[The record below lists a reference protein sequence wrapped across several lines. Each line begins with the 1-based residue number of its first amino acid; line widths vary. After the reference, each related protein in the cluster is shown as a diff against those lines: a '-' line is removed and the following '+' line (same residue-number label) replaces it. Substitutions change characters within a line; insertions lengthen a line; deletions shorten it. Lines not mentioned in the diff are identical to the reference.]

1 MPDIT
6 FTPFNNYLHSQE
18 QGTPFVIS
26 VVTNAAATSISP
38 VVTSQLPPPPPP
50 PTTSGGFDNLNYYST
65 AYVSLDNKRSRVTTL
80 TTKGLDD
87 EDSAAIREIKLK
99 VFDVAGTDS
108 NVYFKVDETA
118 LSGSFDTFKIVHGD
132 NETDVLSSTVSNGK
146 IYFNLPRMLED
157 TTDYTLKYKTK
168 TNVVAGIA
176 SFTDKE
182 IDLVSFYENTE
193 IDTVLFTFT
202 ATTTDGAEF
211 TTGATYTFVSGNE
224 AGHFEIDGNQV
235 KTTSIPVNYETPT
248 VSITLRIKGSM
259 GGAEVDHDFTVIVNN
274 RNESPTAIA
283 FTKVTGLNTD
293 HTGSI
298 GTLSTTD
305 PDAGDTHTYEISG
318 TDKFV
323 ITNSNEVHV
332 AEGATLVAGTLY
344 GFTIKSTDVE
354 QLSVTVDT
362 FSYTFSSVNAAPT
375 EITFTEETGLNTDHT
390 GSVGTLATTDADDGD
405 SHTYTLTTTGGA
417 AHATLEIKN
426 ANEVHVKSG
435 VTLTADTPYT
445 FKITTNDG
453 NGGTF
458 SDTFSYTFSSANAAP
473 TDITFTPE
481 TGLNTDHT
489 GKVGTLAT
497 TDPDAGDTHTYTLVT
512 TGGAA
517 HATLEIKNTNEVH
530 VKTDASLTA
539 ETPYTFKITST
550 DAGGLSVSVNTF
562 SVTFSAA
569 ATGDVTQTITFP
581 NGSLWFSLYA
591 IETGAKPVNIYPVST
606 PVDFVIFAQS
616 ANTQYQ
622 SNAWTGQTIWNNSD
636 FVFSSDLGYVSGS
649 TEEMG
654 VTFTGP
660 KPSATVITI
669 VGKSDGGWS
678 WMGYPSIVK
687 RKPEILFT
695 NPGVDTVI
703 FSQSNNTQ
711 YQTNAWTGKS
721 AWNNLEFEFEPGK
734 AYQIKN
740 EGETQVFTVS
750 YE

>member
-453 NGGTF
+453 NGGTY
-458 SDTFSYTFSSANAAP
+458 SD
-473 TDITFTPE
+473 D
-481 TGLNTDHT
+481 
-489 GKVGTLAT
+489 
-497 TDPDAGDTHTYTLVT
+497 
-512 TGGAA
+512 
-517 HATLEIKNTNEVH
+517 
-530 VKTDASLTA
+530 
-539 ETPYTFKITST
+539 
-550 DAGGLSVSVNTF
+550 TF
-562 SVTFSAA
+562 SVTFSAVGGGGG
-569 ATGDVTQTITFP
+569 GDLTQTISLNAGWNLISFYVDLNNAAPSVVFSELISNSNLKFVSKYAGGYTSYDQSNVDMGMGFLNSLSNISYEYGYWVQTNTSQTF
-581 NGSLWFSLYA
+581 SV
-591 IETGAKPVNIYPVST
+591 TGATLSGPLQLNSGWNLVSYYVENE
-606 PVDFVIFAQS
+606 VDVTTAFSTLISNGNLKFVSKYAGGYTS
-616 ANTQYQ
+616 YDQ
-622 SNAWTGQTIWNNSD
+622 SNVDMGMGFLNSLTGLSPGFGYWVLLNNAVTD
-636 FVFSSDLGYVSGS
+636 FY
-649 TEEMG
+649 
-654 VTFTGP
+654 
-660 KPSATVITI
+660 
-669 VGKSDGGWS
+669 
-678 WMGYPSIVK
+678 Y
-687 RKPEILFT
+687 
-695 NPGVDTVI
+695 
-703 FSQSNNTQ
+703 
-711 YQTNAWTGKS
+711 
-721 AWNNLEFEFEPGK
+721 
-734 AYQIKN
+734 
-740 EGETQVFTVS
+740 
-750 YE
+750 

>member
-6 FTPFNNYLHSQE
+6 FTPFNDYLHSQE

-99 VFDVAGTDS
+99 VFDAAGSDS
-108 NVYFKVDETA
+108 NVYFKVDQAE

-146 IYFNLPRMLED
+146 IHFNLPRMTDD

-168 TNVVAGIA
+168 TSVLAGIA

-182 IDLVSFYENTE
+182 IDQLSFYENTE
-193 IDTVLFTFT
+193 IDNVLFTFT
-202 ATTTDGAEF
+202 ATTTDGDEF
-211 TTGATYTFVSGNE
+211 TTGAIYTFVSGNE

-235 KTTSIPVNYETPT
+235 KTTSIPVDYETPT

-259 GGAEVDHDFTVIVNN
+259 GGAEVDQDFTVIVNN

-305 PDAGDTHTYEISG
+305 PDAGDIHTYEISG

-323 ITNSNEVHV
+323 IANNNEVHV
-332 AEGATLVAGTLY
+332 AEGATLVGSTLY

-362 FSYTFSSVNAAPT
+362 FNYTFSSANAAPT
-375 EITFTEETGLNTDHT
+375 AITFTEETGLNTDHT
-390 GSVGTLATTDADDGD
+390 GSVGTLATTDADVGD

-445 FKITTNDG
+445 FKITTDDG
-453 NGGTF
+453 NGGTY
-458 SDTFSYTFSSANAAP
+458 SD
-473 TDITFTPE
+473 D
-481 TGLNTDHT
+481 
-489 GKVGTLAT
+489 
-497 TDPDAGDTHTYTLVT
+497 
-512 TGGAA
+512 
-517 HATLEIKNTNEVH
+517 
-530 VKTDASLTA
+530 
-539 ETPYTFKITST
+539 
-550 DAGGLSVSVNTF
+550 TF

-569 ATGDVTQTITFP
+569 ASGDVTQTITLSP
-581 NGSLWFSLYA
+581 GWSWCSIYIDIGSTSINDA
-591 IETGAKPVNIYPVST
+591 ISASTEGSTRQGLFTKNTTSSATFVNALGKFMPPILLNNESMYKFNNPTDSDITLTISGPLVT
-606 PVDFVIFAQS
+606 
-616 ANTQYQ
+616 NT
-622 SNAWTGQTIWNNSD
+622 T
-636 FVFSSDLGYVSGS
+636 SSVSGS
-649 TEEMG
+649 AEGTWNWLSYNSNETKAIG
-654 VTFTGP
+654 N
-660 KPSATVITI
+660 VITEATNLDFI
-669 VGKSDGGWS
+669 KSSGSSSTRVPANGGMWAPPIS
-678 WMGYPSIVK
+678 
-687 RKPEILFT
+687 LT
-695 NPGVDTVI
+695 PGVG
-703 FSQSNNTQ
+703 
-711 YQTNAWTGKS
+711 YKYRA
-721 AWNNLEFEFEPGK
+721 K
-734 AYQIKN
+734 ATTDITM
-740 EGETQVFTVS
+740 G
-750 YE
+750 